1 MIFVMMPQAF
11 YFHILF
17 TAFQSPSS
25 FRNPTLEAVKDFFDH
40 VGHQTQLVEI
50 SIFSLNNVTVRIT
63 KIKNNLLKHL
73 KILIFKVIFLVFKIG
88 RIFPLKIF

>member
-40 VGHQTQLVEI
+40 VGHQTPLVEI

-63 KIKNNLLKHL
+63 KNYEQPPRTSENSDFQSH
-73 KILIFKVIFLVFKIG
+73 FFTV
-88 RIFPLKIF
+88 